1 MELVL
6 PDFSAIQLKAAAYLI
21 EEGQVRGR
29 VLIHRRILKEIEE
42 QASQGDVMAVEG
54 LGELRRACSER
65 GVTLDYIGEASAE
78 KSSRLLVLE
87 EAARLGAKV
96 MTCDPILARLAKS
109 MGIEVLY
116 ELPPPPFRIQ
126 ELFGEDVMSLHFKEG
141 LPPRVKRGIPG
152 RWRFENVSEKPLN
165 REELELL
172 IAHLM
177 HEAYKGFGVDSF
189 LEIDKPGVK
198 IFQLGDYRIVAT
210 RPPFSDGFELTIV
223 RPVTKRVLGDYNL
236 PEEVL
241 DRLENHAEG
250 ILVAGPPGMGKS
262 TFAQALAEHYR
273 SLNHVVKT
281 IESPRDLHVSPDIT
295 QYSKSAAKQ
304 GELHDVLLLSRPDYT
319 IFDEIR
325 GPEDFE
331 LFIDLRLAGI
341 GMVGVLH
348 ATTPID
354 AIQRIANKVD
364 VGVLPSIVD
373 TVIFM
378 DRGEVSEIY
387 VLEMTVKVP
396 AGLKRADLAR
406 PTVIVRDLVS
416 GQPRYELYVFGEK
429 TFVVPIRREAAERY
443 GPAARKIISLLQKHI
458 PDFEIE
464 EDGSLLK
471 IYIPERYYRTYIK
484 KVQNKLLKL
493 ARRYSLT
500 LQAFPR

>member
-6 PDFSAIQLKAAAYLI
+6 PDLSAIQLKAAAYLI
-21 EEGQVRGR
+21 DEGQVRGR
-29 VLIHRRILKEIEE
+29 ILIHRQILKEIEE
-42 QASQGDVMAVEG
+42 QASQGDVMAMEG
-54 LGELRRACSER
+54 LGELRRACSEK
-65 GVTLDYIGEASAE
+65 GVTLDYIGEASVE

-96 MTCDPILARLAKS
+96 MTCDPVSARLAQS
-109 MGIEVLY
+109 MGIEMLY
-116 ELPPPPFRIQ
+116 ELPPPPFRLQ
-126 ELFGEDVMSLHFKEG
+126 ELFEDDVMSVHFKEG

-152 RWRFENVSEKPLN
+152 RWRFEDISEKPLS
-165 REELELL
+165 RDELELL

-177 HEAYKGFGVDSF
+177 HEAYRSFGVDSF

-198 IFQLGDYRIVAT
+198 IFQLGNYRIVAT
-210 RPPFSDGFELTIV
+210 RPPFSDGFELTVV
-223 RPVTKRVLGDYNL
+223 RPMIRRTLRDYYLPGD
-236 PEEVL
+236 VL

-262 TFAQALAEHYR
+262 TFAQALAEYYR
-273 SLNHVVKT
+273 SLNRVVKT

-304 GELHDVLLLSRPDYT
+304 SELHDVLLLSRPDYT

-378 DRGEVSEIY
+378 DKGEVSEIY

-416 GQPRYELYVFGEK
+416 GQPKYELYVFGER
-429 TFVVPIRREAAERY
+429 TFVVPIKKEAAERY
-443 GPAARKIISLLQKHI
+443 GSATRKITNLLQKHI

-464 EDGSLLK
+464 EDGSLLR